1 MRFSV
6 LLPERLAGCMRLRW
20 LYGSY
25 DFHIAICMTNAVHY
39 KMDAHKLSPE
49 KRFYYER
56 FKALLQV
63 IRAIKIDKFSKNYI
77 LFGQFTDSMRAL
89 VLYFLSLSAVFK
101 PFQTIHNRK
110 NYHSKTQS
118 NYWYLPEIC

>member
-1 MRFSV
+1 
-6 LLPERLAGCMRLRW
+6 
-20 LYGSY
+20 
-25 DFHIAICMTNAVHY
+25 MTNAVHY

-63 IRAIKIDKFSKNYI
+63 IRAIKINKFSKNYI
-77 LFGQFTDSMRAL
+77 LLSQYPDRMRVL
-89 VLYFLSLSAVFK
+89 VLYFLSLLAVFK
-101 PFQTIHNRK
+101 LFQTIHNRK
-110 NYHSKTQS
+110 NYYSKTQS

>member
-6 LLPERLAGCMRLRW
+6 LLPERLAGWMRLRW
-20 LYGSY
+20 LCGSY
-25 DFHIAICMTNAVHY
+25 DFYIAICITNAVHY

-63 IRAIKIDKFSKNYI
+63 MRAIKINKFSKNYI
-77 LFGQFTDSMRAL
+77 LFGQYAERVRAL
-89 VLYFLSLSAVFK
+89 ILYFLSLSGFFK
-101 PFQTIHNRK
+101 LFQTIYNRK